1 VVRAKL
7 EQAQGILDGLSIEDF
22 KLIQD
27 NAKKL
32 IAMTELEQWIH
43 AKDKDYQHQ
52 LNAFRTANE
61 EIFRQATEKN
71 LEGATLAYMQMT
83 LSCVHCHKSMG
94 AKRWP
99 GTPVVCDRFNGNNR
113 SARCRAVGDRQGFVR
128 RMKRWLQT

>member
-1 VVRAKL
+1 MSRPMIVLAVALIAIAGFGWMGAWAQADAPKHSSTVMRAKL
-7 EQAQGILDGLSIEDF
+7 EQAQGILEGLSIEDF
-22 KLIQD
+22 KLVQD

-32 IAMTELEQWIH
+32 SAVTELEQWIH

-83 LSCVHCHKSMG
+83 LSCVQCHKAMR
-94 AKRWP
+94 AK
-99 GTPVVCDRFNGNNR
+99 
-113 SARCRAVGDRQGFVR
+113 
-128 RMKRWLQT
+128 K